1 MEKPE
6 MVALFARVLP
16 AGSRKYQSPVAEHNS
31 IPVKD
36 EQPRWS
42 VPECVRLTDEYM
54 RRKEDFATA
63 VDRFF
68 AIGYRVADA
77 EYRKL
82 KTSTETARIHLEA
95 AASRLEKHRQVH
107 PMRGDAG
114 TGTR

>member
-1 MEKPE
+1 MI
-6 MVALFARVLP
+6 ALFARVLP
-16 AGSRKYQSPVAEHNS
+16 AGFRNYQSPIAKHNS
-31 IPVKD
+31 VLVKD

-54 RRKEDFATA
+54 RRKEAYATA
-63 VDRFF
+63 VVRLF

-95 AASRLEKHRQVH
+95 AASRLEKHRQIH
-107 PMRGDAG
+107 PTGGDECAG
-114 TGTR
+114 MQ